1 MIGGFQHLYNNRKS
15 KQKFA
20 NPPPPLICANYFAN
34 YFFVLAQG
42 VPPAHCLGNC
52 KSGCSFSVVFSPL
65 FRV

>member
-42 VPPAHCLGNC
+42 VPPC
-52 KSGCSFSVVFSPL
+52 PL
-65 FRV
+65 FG